1 MKIAPLMIIAAL
13 GVPLTLGCGG
23 GDTSD
28 APAAGTE
35 QVSPA
40 PERAGDVA
48 TPAEAGMS
56 ADLQAFIKDYEE
68 FIDKYCELA
77 DRFSRATMAE
87 LAQLGQEM
95 GEQAMKFGE
104 YSAQTLAMRA
114 SFSPEAQAKM
124 EELQKRGEACGER
137 IAGRG

>member
-1 MKIAPLMIIAAL
+1 MKIAPLLIIAAL
-13 GVPLTLGCGG
+13 GAPLTLGCGG

-28 APAAGTE
+28 APEAGTD
-35 QVSPA
+35 QVFPA
-40 PERAGDVA
+40 PERAGDAA
-48 TPAEAGMS
+48 TPAEVGMS
-56 ADLQAFIKDYEE
+56 ADLQAFLEEYEE

-95 GEQAMKFGE
+95 GDHAMKFGE
-104 YSAQTLAMRA
+104 YSGRA
-114 SFSPEAQAKM
+114 LTMQASLSPEAQAKM